1 MEAILVQTL
10 GIVALILFIISYQ
23 VRSNA
28 ALFLLQAVGNVCFG
42 IQFLL
47 LGSIA
52 GGISGFVIVVR
63 NCMLLKIN
71 EWEWVRWKGWIVVI
85 TTINLI
91 FTILTWSSIYGVFS
105 FIATTAS
112 TVGFW
117 SNNARTIRMCNLFCG
132 SPAWLIHNIGIG
144 SIGGVIN
151 EAFTIASV
159 LVSIHRFGWEA
170 LGENRFGNAEEP
182 DSTRAS

>member
-85 TTINLI
+85 TTINLV

-117 SNNARTIRMCNLFCG
+117 SNNARTIRMYCQYY
-132 SPAWLIHNIGIG
+132 
-144 SIGGVIN
+144 V
-151 EAFTIASV
+151 
-159 LVSIHRFGWEA
+159 
-170 LGENRFGNAEEP
+170 
-182 DSTRAS
+182 